1 MKKREAIK
9 SVVVLTVICAVVALM
24 LSGVN
29 ELTAPIIE
37 ENQSKGEFDSF
48 YEAMPDAEGFEEVS
62 LTGLPETVKAV
73 YKDTGNKGY
82 VVLLSTRSQYTGTS
96 NMGITVG
103 IGTDGKIVGITLTSY
118 TESKDFGRE
127 EYPKTYIGKDSA
139 LVGVDLV
146 GGVTYSSA
154 AFRDAVSDAFTAL
167 ISSGLISEDQKSDA
181 QLIDELKTVALPG
194 CANNLGNA
202 MLTQI
207 EVSGSYIKEAYE
219 ANNGC
224 GYVYVLDVDGTPLV
238 CGVGAFGDAVCYA
251 LDGTDVTSDAAYANA
266 ISEAVAVNAKKS
278 EEAAVANIELI
289 APYVYAGDDATITA
303 VSPKGIFNTVTGAFE
318 ITSDSTK
325 SYGFVSVV
333 FGYRNQPMKMIY
345 ILDEDGA
352 IVAFRS
358 AGELMILDSEYYS
371 GYTLDESAY
380 KANFEGLTAE
390 TFDESVTL
398 ISGATITANA
408 VATATRDVFAAFD
421 ALVTGEVE

>member
-1 MKKREAIK
+1 MKKNEAIK
-9 SVVVLTVICAVVALM
+9 SVIVLTVICAVVGLM
-24 LSGVN
+24 LAGVN
-29 ELTAPIIE
+29 ELTAPIIA

-48 YEAMPDAEGFEEVS
+48 YKVMPDAEGFEEVP

-73 YKDTGNKGY
+73 YKDTGGKGY

-96 NMGITVG
+96 DMGITVG

-127 EYPKTYIGKDSA
+127 EYPQTYIGKDSA
-139 LVGVDLV
+139 LSGVDLV
-146 GGVTYSSA
+146 GGVTYSST
-154 AFRDAVSDAFTAL
+154 AFRNAVSDAFVAL
-167 ISSGLISEDQKSDA
+167 ISNGLVAEGQKSDE

-202 MLTQI
+202 ILTQI

-224 GYVYVLDVDGTPLV
+224 GYVYVLDVGGTPLV

-251 LDGTDVTSDAAYANA
+251 LDGTDVTNDAAYADA
-266 ISEAVAVNAKKS
+266 INEAVAANAKKS
-278 EEAAVANIELI
+278 DAAADANIKLI
-289 APYVYAGDDATITA
+289 SRYADAGDDATITA
-303 VSPKGIFNTVTGAFE
+303 ISPKGIFNTVTGAFE
-318 ITSDSTK
+318 ITADGIK

-333 FGYRNQPMKMIY
+333 FGYRNQPMKMVY
-345 ILDEDGA
+345 ILDENGA
-352 IVAFRS
+352 IVAFRN
-358 AGELMILDSEYYS
+358 AGELILDSEYYE

-380 KANFEGLTAE
+380 KAGFEGLTAE

-398 ISGATITANA
+398 ISGATITSDA
-408 VATATRDVFAAFD
+408 VATATRDVFAAFE
-421 ALVTGEVE
+421 ALVTGEGE